1 MIYNNYLEKKILL
14 ISLNKI
20 KQRKIVIDGKWKRK
34 YLINKKP
41 KMEES
46 IKGKHKSGS
55 TSIKCKVIVT
65 VLLSWKMLYD
75 FMLPDVGW

>member
-1 MIYNNYLEKKILL
+1 MEGEIFDEY
-14 ISLNKI
+14 
-20 KQRKIVIDGKWKRK
+20 
-34 YLINKKP
+34 KP

-46 IKGKHKSGS
+46 IKRKHKSGS
-55 TSIKCKVIVT
+55 TSSKFKVIVT